1 MQGRGRYEWVDG
13 KVYEGEWD
21 KDEMH
26 GSGVYILPEG
36 RKYVGEFER
45 GKKQGQGKMEEA
57 EGVYVGSWKAGL
69 KEGKGK
75 FTYQDGR
82 EELGIWRNNVMVET
96 ISTPSNRENVRELP
110 IHEESKQ
117 VEKPLKQ
124 GTLGS
129 RQAQL
134 GVEPKQREFAPVS
147 EEIKAIKPVPPLSK
161 PTASLDTQSSVP
173 ISPATVTTPLPKPNP
188 VKSDPKPSQTHS
200 LASATHSSPIAFT
213 GISAR
218 GEIES
223 ISEAKRLKILQNMAF
238 PSEFI
243 LTEFASGVALRKWE
257 TLGAFS
263 YSSLPSTANSL
274 FSSALLLNPSS
285 LYKGETT
292 PNRVR
297 NGRGMTLSQGSILE
311 GEWVEDQLHGVGRAI
326 ESDGDVYVGYWD
338 RGLKHGFGVL
348 KSARGV
354 VYAGEWVSG
363 EQIGLGYEHG
373 GLITYKGHFHKGY
386 KQGHGRLEISKEGV
400 YEGNFQQ
407 DLREGYGTM
416 VFLDGKKYAGEWH
429 EDRMEGKG
437 VKMPAAL
444 RDVAAGRRTEISPRE
459 EAERLTFN
467 PNARLQIQDRVYED
481 QGRFTVRPKTP
492 VGKNGLR

>member
-36 RKYVGEFER
+36 RRYVGEFER

-96 ISTPSNRENVRELP
+96 ISPPIKKEEAHVRELP
-110 IHEESKQ
+110 THKEPKQ
-117 VEKPLKQ
+117 VEKPLDKNTP
-124 GTLGS
+124 GP
-129 RQAQL
+129 RQEQL
-134 GVEPKQREFAPVS
+134 GAESKQREVTHVF
-147 EEIKAIKPVPPLSK
+147 EEIKELEKPTPPTSK
-161 PTASLDTQSSVP
+161 PAQSFHSSAP
-173 ISPATVTTPLPKPNP
+173 ISPATVTTPLPQPKPLP
-188 VKSDPKPSQTHS
+188 SDPRPSQTAP
-200 LASATHSSPIAFT
+200 LLVSATHSAVAFT

-223 ISEAKRLKILQNMAF
+223 ISEAKRLKSLKTMDF
-238 PSEFI
+238 PADFT
-243 LTEFASGVALRKWE
+243 LTEYASGVALRKWE
-257 TLGAFS
+257 SLGAFS
-263 YSSLPSTANSL
+263 HPSPPSVTNLL
-274 FSSALLLNPSS
+274 FSSALLINPTS

-292 PNRVR
+292 PTRAR
-297 NGRGMTLSQGSILE
+297 TGRGLTLSQGCILE

-338 RGLKHGFGVL
+338 RGMKHGFGVL
-348 KSARGV
+348 RSVRGV
-354 VYAGEWVSG
+354 MYAGEWVRG
-363 EQIGLGYEHG
+363 EQEGLGYEHG
-373 GLITYKGHFHKGY
+373 GLITYKGHFHQGY
-386 KQGHGRLEISKEGV
+386 KQGHGRLTISKEGV

-437 VKMPAAL
+437 VKMPAGL
-444 RDVAAGRRTEISPRE
+444 RGVTAGRSRTDISLRE

-467 PNARLQIQDRVYED
+467 PSAGLQGED
-481 QGRFTVRPKTP
+481 LGRFTVRPRTP
-492 VGKNGLR
+492 VGRTGLR